1 MTPEEINLVQRSFEW
16 VVPIADAAAA
26 LFYARLFDLN
36 PSLRALFHSDLHEQG
51 HKLMQMIGVAVR
63 GLDQLH
69 EIVPTVQQLGQRHAA
84 YGVQNNDY
92 ATVGAALLW
101 TLEQGLGEQFTPEV
115 RAAWTKTYTLLADTM
130 RAAAPAAVPRPR

>member
-1 MTPEEINLVQRSFEW
+1 
-16 VVPIADAAAA
+16 
-26 LFYARLFDLN
+26 
-36 PSLRALFHSDLHEQG
+36 
-51 HKLMQMIGVAVR
+51 MQMIGVAVR